1 MAATIGA
8 ARSPLE
14 MITGGEDHVTACIKV
29 VVRVRGNHPSGFRK
43 NGPGIVKLAGNTSNR
58 FETGPAKARRREA
71 IRREPAQNRI
81 RHADLMAPA
90 GTLVEFA
97 FRYAALVVTAAQG
110 TLFIQPQTKVR
121 RLRCRRL
128 VFNSLRFHEIRL
140 VQAWGIVSRTKTTTC
155 SGLFK

>member
-14 MITGGEDHVTACIKV
+14 MIVGSEDHVTACIQV
-29 VVRVRGNHPSGFRK
+29 VVRVRGNHSSGFRE

-58 FETGPAKARRREA
+58 FETRPAKARGCEA
-71 IRREPAQNRI
+71 IRREPAQDMI

-97 FRYAALVVTAAQG
+97 FCHAALVVTAAQG
-110 TLFIQPQTKVR
+110 TLFIQPQTKAR

-128 VFNSLRFHEIRL
+128 LFNSLRFHEIRL
-140 VQAWGIVSRTKTTTC
+140 VQASGIASRVKNHY
-155 SGLFK
+155 L